1 MHLTQIQTQT
11 VTCYCYLLLFV
22 TTYMSWLLLHYSL
35 SLIQKSLPM
44 IYHVQLCLGQVLQ
57 VHHNDIFKI
66 RHTIMLE
73 QFHLNLKAVRYFSK
87 FSQTSTFTAI
97 AFSYYRHKPDVIG
110 LTW

>member
-22 TTYMSWLLLHYSL
+22 TIFISWLLLHYSL

-44 IYHVQLCLGQVLQ
+44 IYHVQLCLGQVLK

-66 RHTIMLE
+66 RHSIMLE

-87 FSQTSTFTAI
+87 FSKTSTFTAI
-97 AFSYYRHKPDVIG
+97 AFSSYRHKPYVIG
-110 LTW
+110 LTL